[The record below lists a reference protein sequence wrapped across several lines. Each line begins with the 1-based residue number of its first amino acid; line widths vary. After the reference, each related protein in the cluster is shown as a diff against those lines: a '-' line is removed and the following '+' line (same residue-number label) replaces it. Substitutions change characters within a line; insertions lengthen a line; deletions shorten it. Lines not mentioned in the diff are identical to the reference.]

1 MSVGSPG
8 VHKVLSEPSE
18 CVWWV
23 WGLILNTVLPFLPSS
38 GASTLPL
45 DMGYTFLVGFN
56 ILLMMVVQQRVVILE
71 FSQEKMGTHPSTPP
85 SCVFFC
91 KSFRRISVLL
101 SSSLNI

>member
-38 GASTLPL
+38 GASPLPL
-45 DMGYTFLVGFN
+45 DEAYLFLVGFN
-56 ILLMMVVQQRVVILE
+56 ILLLMVECLSV
-71 FSQEKMGTHPSTPP
+71 
-85 SCVFFC
+85 SCRGMCQKWSAAGAGALGAADLGVA
-91 KSFRRISVLL
+91 
-101 SSSLNI
+101 